1 MCNVK
6 LNNEFIACI
15 IDGFEDFLTDKGIN
29 IPNEDRDYDDPEGGA
44 IIYGMDFAELM
55 EMIRDTCENF
65 GVEVEDTWEK
75 KEVDM
80 TKYYI
85 IPKDEIA
92 LEINMPCVDT
102 PEKAMMV
109 FANNMSMDMNEYFVA
124 VTEKGY
130 EEYKA
135 KQRAVAAR
143 EAQIEFYEDELMESF
158 NEVSEVNIHDVA
170 KRAYEIYCKSGSYP
184 YCDIETEYD
193 ALMKAVD
200 EFKKGE

>member
-29 IPNEDRDYDDPEGGA
+29 IPNEDRDHDDPEGGA

-65 GVEVEDTWEK
+65 GVEVEDTWEE

-135 KQRAVAAR
+135 EQRAVAAR
-143 EAQIEFYEDELMESF
+143 EAKIEFYEYELSKNF
-158 NEVSEVNIHDVA
+158 DVEEKDITDIA
-170 KRAYEIYCKSGSYP
+170 EKAYEIYCNAGSYP
-184 YCDIETEYD
+184 YCDVETEYD
-193 ALMKAVD
+193 ALTKAVD
-200 EFKKGE
+200 EFEKGE